1 MTTNGFLLTGDKLA
15 RLFDL
20 GVRKYQ
26 RSLDEDKD
34 MHTITRRFADGGPPF
49 NQIWEN
55 LVTVRSMDLNIK
67 VILQIHFHP
76 VNLFS
81 LGLLIERIN
90 KTFCRF
96 FQSKNQKFFCCL

>member
-1 MTTNGFLLTGDKLA
+1 MTTNGFLLTGEKLA

-26 RSLDEDKD
+26 RSLYGDKN
-34 MHTITRRFADGGPPF
+34 MYTITRRFADGGPTF

-55 LVTVRSMDLNIK
+55 LVTARLMDLNIK
-67 VILQIHFHP
+67 VILRIHFHP
-76 VNLFS
+76 GNLFS
-81 LGLLIERIN
+81 LGLFIERIN

-96 FQSKNQKFFCCL
+96 FQ